1 MGSRAGDP
9 DRETEVSGNQANRA
23 APRRR
28 RQLWAGVLAL
38 VGLAL
43 LIIGLTVADG
53 VAAWVE
59 VLVAILL
66 LVTSYVVQHLARR
79 ETVYRHDDQR

>member
-1 MGSRAGDP
+1 MTAN
-9 DRETEVSGNQANRA
+9 EANRA
-23 APRRR
+23 ATRRR

-38 VGLAL
+38 AGLVL
-43 LIIGLTVADG
+43 LVIGLTVADG

-79 ETVYRHDDQR
+79 DTVYRQDERR

>member
-1 MGSRAGDP
+1 MAGN
-9 DRETEVSGNQANRA
+9 EANRA
-23 APRRR
+23 ATRRR

-38 VGLAL
+38 VGLVL
-43 LIIGLTVADG
+43 LIVGLTVADG

-66 LVTSYVVQHLARR
+66 LVASYVVQHLARR
-79 ETVYRHDDQR
+79 ETVYRHDDKR

>member
-1 MGSRAGDP
+1 MAGNEA
-9 DRETEVSGNQANRA
+9 DRTATRH
-23 APRRR
+23 R

-38 VGLAL
+38 VGLVL
-43 LIIGLTVADG
+43 LIIGLTLADG

-59 VLVAILL
+59 VVVAILL
-66 LVTSYVVQHLARR
+66 LVASYVVQHLARR

>member
-1 MGSRAGDP
+1 MAAN
-9 DRETEVSGNQANRA
+9 EANRVA
-23 APRRR
+23 TRRR

-38 VGLAL
+38 VGLVL
-43 LIIGLTVADG
+43 LIIGVTVADG

-59 VLVAILL
+59 VVVAILL

-79 ETVYRHDDQR
+79 ETVYRRDEQR

>member
-1 MGSRAGDP
+1 MATNEASRAA
-9 DRETEVSGNQANRA
+9 T
-23 APRRR
+23 RRR

-38 VGLAL
+38 VGLVL

-53 VAAWVE
+53 IAAWIE
-59 VLVAILL
+59 VVVAILL

-79 ETVYRHDDQR
+79 ETVYRHDERR

>member
-1 MGSRAGDP
+1 MAA
-9 DRETEVSGNQANRA
+9 NQASRSA
-23 APRRR
+23 SRRR

-38 VGLAL
+38 VGLVL
-43 LIIGLTVADG
+43 LVIGVTVADG

-59 VLVAILL
+59 VVVAILL

-79 ETVYRHDDQR
+79 ETVYRPDERR